1 MNVKEAKEIDKKNG
15 YANPPDQPND
25 KKKYRSTKLVKCTVC
40 GNDTYQVDCICV
52 LCKNNI
58 THMYKELIDLVMK
71 SKIRIIFKRKRV
83 LRTNKRNH

>member
-1 MNVKEAKEIDKKNG
+1 MNVKEVKELNKKNG
-15 YANPPDQPND
+15 YSNLPNKPNY

-40 GNDTYQVDCICV
+40 GNDTYQTDCICV

-71 SKIRIIFKRKRV
+71 SKRRVVYKRKRV
-83 LRTNKRNH
+83 LRTRRNQ